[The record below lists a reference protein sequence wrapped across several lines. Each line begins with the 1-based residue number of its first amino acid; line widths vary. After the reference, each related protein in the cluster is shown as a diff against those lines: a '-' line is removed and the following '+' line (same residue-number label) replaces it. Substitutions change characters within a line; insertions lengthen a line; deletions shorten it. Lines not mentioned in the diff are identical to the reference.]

1 VKKKTSNVPVFLIYA
16 GIIHA
21 IGLALLLPMLIT
33 LPGPGRLVEPQ
44 PAAIDVEIIPGSP
57 VQAKIDGS
65 SEQTSALPSDAP
77 PAEQDDA
84 VEPEERGAA
93 VDNLGTEAEPEGE
106 AGSVPGPDAPA
117 EADSPAE
124 EVKQETKTKATAPA
138 KAAPRAAKK
147 PAVKRS
153 KTAKSTVRRPAKTDI
168 KIAPF
173 NGALSGLFAPG
184 APAKRR

>member
-21 IGLALLLPMLIT
+21 IGLALLMPMLIT
-33 LPGPGRLVEPQ
+33 LPGPGSLGELQ

-57 VQAKIDGS
+57 VQARIEGN
-65 SEQTSALPSDAP
+65 SEETSALPSAAP
-77 PAEQDDA
+77 SAEQDGA
-84 VEPEERGAA
+84 VEPEAGGGAVANVSPDAEAA
-93 VDNLGTEAEPEGE
+93 VDEKPADTASPVKEG
-106 AGSVPGPDAPA
+106 AKPKDA
-117 EADSPAE
+117 
-124 EVKQETKTKATAPA
+124 APA

-153 KTAKSTVRRPAKTDI
+153 RTAKSTVRRPAKTDA

-173 NGALSGLFAPG
+173 NGALTGLFSPG
-184 APAKRR
+184 APANNRKR